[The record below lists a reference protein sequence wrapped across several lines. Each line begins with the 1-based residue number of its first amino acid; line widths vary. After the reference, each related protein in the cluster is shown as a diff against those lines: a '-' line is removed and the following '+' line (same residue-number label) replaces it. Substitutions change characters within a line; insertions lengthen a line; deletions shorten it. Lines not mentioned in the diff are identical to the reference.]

1 MARKSLLAKGV
12 LLSAAIFLFF
22 SSVWAQETPKK
33 ITYEQAYLNKEPLLF
48 KRMTTAS
55 WLDDEHYL
63 LQERDEKTK
72 TTRLLKVSV
81 KSGEKSILLDYGALQ
96 KALPQGV
103 TAEAPAEMSPD
114 YSRFIYNFKNDL
126 YLLLPKT
133 GTFRRL
139 TATAEEEQNP
149 RLSPDGRYLAYTRGN
164 DLYAFD
170 LDNGLEYQVTADGSE
185 TILNGYA
192 SWVYFEEILGRRS
205 RYGAF
210 WWSPDSRKIA
220 FLRFDDSPVPIFPIF
235 RSGGAHGDLEKERYP
250 KSGDPNPKVR
260 LGIVTLPENKIVW
273 ADFNENAD
281 HYVAWP
287 IWLPGSDRLTVQWMN
302 RGQDN
307 IKIFAVDLKTGGKE
321 EIFDEKQPAWVE
333 FFEDLTFFKDG
344 SGFLL
349 RSDVDGW
356 GHFYSYDLK
365 GKLRTRLT
373 EGPWQVRN
381 IGLVDEKNNF
391 VYFSANK
398 DDSTEMHLYRVRF
411 DGRGLERLTKEPAS
425 HYCQV
430 SPGGS
435 YFFDMS
441 TSIGQ
446 PSKQDLYRNDGTW
459 IRTID
464 SSESPALKE
473 YALGKKELF
482 TIPTEDG
489 YTLPAYWILP
499 SDFDPAKKYPV
510 IFTIYG
516 GPGAPTVSN
525 SYPPLSSLYL
535 AQEGIIVMSVDH
547 RSSGHFGKKG
557 VSLMHRSLGKWEMH
571 DLIEA
576 VKWLREKPFIEP
588 SKIGITGGSY
598 GGYTTCLALTYGADY
613 FTHGIASS
621 SVTDWRLYDSV
632 YTERFM
638 DTPAENKE
646 GYDFGSVM
654 THAKNLKGV
663 LLLMHGDMDDNVH
676 MQNTVQLIDALMDE
690 GKMFEY
696 MVFPNQ
702 RHGFGGTK
710 RENASRRSVDFW
722 FKHLLGR

>member
-1 MARKSLLAKGV
+1 MPKKSFPATGV
-12 LLSAAIFLFF
+12 LLITVIFLLF
-22 SSVWAQETPKK
+22 SGGWAQETLKK
-33 ITYEQAYLNKEPLLF
+33 ITYDQAYLNKEPFLF
-48 KRMTTAS
+48 KPMTTAS
-55 WLDDEHYL
+55 WFDDENYL
-63 LQERDEKTK
+63 LRERDEKTK
-72 TTRLLKVSV
+72 TTRLFKVSA
-81 KSGEKSILLDYGALQ
+81 KSAEKSLFLDYGALQ
-96 KALPQGV
+96 KVLPQGV
-103 TAEAPAEMSPD
+103 MAEAPADMSPD
-114 YSRFIYNFKNDL
+114 YSKFIYNIKNDL
-126 YLLLPKT
+126 YLFLPKT
-133 GTFRRL
+133 QTFRRL
-139 TATAEEEQNP
+139 TATPEEEQNP
-149 RLSPDGRYLAYTRGN
+149 KLSPDGRLLAYTRGHN
-164 DLYAFD
+164 LYALD
-170 LDNGLEYQVTADGSE
+170 LDKGLEYQVTADGSE

-205 RYGAF
+205 RYAAF

-220 FLRFDDSPVPIFPIF
+220 FLRFDDNPVPIFPIF
-235 RSGGAHGDLEKERYP
+235 RSGGVHGDLEKERYP
-250 KSGDPNPKVR
+250 KSGDPNPKVKM
-260 LGIVTLPENKIVW
+260 GIVALPQNEIVW
-273 ADFNENAD
+273 ADFDEDAD

-287 IWLPGSDRLTVQWMN
+287 IWLPGSDGVTVQWMN

-307 IKIFAVDLKTGGKE
+307 IKIFAVDPKTGGKE

-333 FFEDLTFFKDG
+333 FFEDLHFFKDG

-356 GHFYSYDLK
+356 AHLYSYDPQ
-365 GKLRTRLT
+365 GKLKARLT

-381 IGLVDEKNNF
+381 IGLVDEKNGQ

-398 DDSTEMHLYRVRF
+398 DNSTEMHLFRVRF
-411 DGRGLERLTKEPAS
+411 DGRDLERLTREGAT
-425 HYCQV
+425 HFCLI

-435 YFFDMS
+435 YFLATS
-441 TSIGQ
+441 TSTER
-446 PSKQDLYRNDGTW
+446 PSKQDLYRIDGTW

-464 SSESPALKE
+464 DSESPAMKE

-482 TIPTEDG
+482 TIPTTDG
-489 YTLPAYWILP
+489 YALPAYWIRP
-499 SDFDPAKKYPV
+499 PDFDPAKKYPV

-516 GPGAPTVSN
+516 GPGAPTASN
-525 SYPPLSSLYL
+525 SYPPLTSLYL
-535 AQEGIIVMSVDH
+535 AQEGIIIMSVDH
-547 RSSGHFGKKG
+547 RSSGHFGKQG
-557 VSLMHRSLGKWEMH
+557 VALMHRSLGKWEMH

-576 VKWLREKPFIEP
+576 VTWLREKPFIDP
-588 SKIGITGGSY
+588 TKIGITGGSY
-598 GGYTTCLALTYGADY
+598 GGYTTCLALTYGSDY

-632 YTERFM
+632 YTERYM

-654 THAKNLKGV
+654 THAGKLKGV

-676 MQNTVQLIDALMDE
+676 MQNTVQLIDALMDQ

-702 RHGFGGTK
+702 RHGFRGTK